1 MKNEVLLAHNR
12 EQNLPQLSDSV
23 FAIDKGYKQILYEI
37 AKRGPLNKRQIA
49 IFAKDDF
56 PGTFIDRISMDRR
69 IKGSPELFNMVK
81 KEYIYPIEIK
91 EKRRGNPSNE
101 YHLTLK
107 GLLAVLS
114 TGIKIEDTYLFK
126 NFIELVCKPIA
137 KNSIKELIKNYF
149 KNSIKFFLAW
159 HNIHGIQLTYQIG
172 TLKYFEYFFIN
183 LNATIP
189 ILFTEHL
196 NLKEKQVFRK
206 ILLDYV
212 STTHTIETLQNIAVP
227 TNIKY
232 SKDKNEIK
240 LQKSLLNE
248 FKKRTKYS
256 VFDKNILYD
265 TEEFIVVIIQR
276 WPYFLEGLQVIN
288 GRKIFDSKKYEESKK
303 LYPVFKFINEDRPT
317 GDLDAPKSNQIPLP
331 YDKIRKNL
339 EEFMSKKLAKTWAL
353 AYEPKEIMFG
363 GKFYLYSDRT
373 RRVID
378 ELS

>member
-1 MKNEVLLAHNR
+1 MNKGVILAHNQ
-12 EQNLPQLSDSV
+12 EQNLRQLSENV
-23 FAIDKGYKQILYEI
+23 FPIDKGYKQILYEI
-37 AKRGPLNKRQIA
+37 AKRGPQNIHRM
-49 IFAKDDF
+49 AKFVKEDF
-56 PGTFIDRISMDRR
+56 PGSFINRRSMYRR
-69 IKGSPELFNMVK
+69 IYGSPELFNMIE
-81 KEYIYPIEIK
+81 KEYIYPEKIK
-91 EKRRGNPSNE
+91 ERKSGNAKDE

-114 TGIKIEDTYLFK
+114 TGINIEDTYLFK

-159 HNIHGIQLTYQIG
+159 HNVHGIQLTYQIG

-196 NLKEKQVFRK
+196 NKKEKQVFRK

-212 STTHTIETLQNIAVP
+212 STTHTIETLQNIAAP

-256 VFDKNILYD
+256 VFDKNTLYD

-276 WPYFLEGLQVIN
+276 WPYFLEGLHVTN
-288 GRKIFDSKKYEESKK
+288 GRKIFNSQKYKESQK

-317 GDLDAPKSNQIPLP
+317 GDLDATKSNQIPLP

-339 EEFMSKKLAKTWAL
+339 EEFMSKKMAKTWAL
-353 AYEPKEIMFG
+353 AYEPREIMFG
-363 GKFYLYSDRT
+363 GKFYLYPDRT